1 MTHND
6 HRGGGGGDD
15 VNPRKGYAE
24 IPIFALIWWG
34 DGGRS
39 PHAHHTASE
48 TSTTPPRQVARAA
61 AMHPGKSAG
70 TTRWHIIIYYIIVL
84 DIIYSRMLYAK

>member
-1 MTHND
+1 MTHDD

-15 VNPRKGYAE
+15 VNPRRGYAE
-24 IPIFALIWWG
+24 IPIFCAYLWG

-48 TSTTPPRQVARAA
+48 TSTTHRAKSLALQPCTLESPRGRLD
-61 AMHPGKSAG
+61 G
-70 TTRWHIIIYYIIVL
+70 T
-84 DIIYSRMLYAK
+84 